1 MKKGV
6 HWEWLHAKIWSLP
19 PIFHIS
25 LLYWMQFKI
34 GTWMQLHF
42 WPVQKKMSCPLSG
55 TQFFTIQCSHTISLA
70 NKYFLVGV
78 SPGQRLN
85 TYTRVGKNFW
95 CCNKSV
101 CLIPISH
108 GSDYCVHICELNPT
122 LPRVNNPSLT
132 LVGSIGSKMCSQV
145 IAMQNLYLRMCV
157 VCMVQLHLLFI
168 VYCIF
173 VPV

>member
-1 MKKGV
+1 
-6 HWEWLHAKIWSLP
+6 
-19 PIFHIS
+19 
-25 LLYWMQFKI
+25 MQFKI

-42 WPVQKKMSCPLSG
+42 WPVQKKMSCLLSG

-78 SPGQRLN
+78 SPGQSFADCTSLWLN

-122 LPRVNNPSLT
+122 LPWVNNPSLT